1 MKRALFSAAVLCLA
15 AGAASAAPPSE
26 FTLTLTP
33 TEVNEIGAAL
43 GRQPYADVADL
54 MSKLKSQVTAETIK
68 ATAPPPAAT
77 AEPPSGKPA
86 EKPPEAAS
94 PATPPPAK

>member
-1 MKRALFSAAVLCLA
+1 V
-15 AGAASAAPPSE
+15 AGAASAAPPSA

-33 TEVNEIGAAL
+33 TEVNEIGVAL

-68 ATAPPPAAT
+68 AASPPAAT
-77 AEPPSGKPA
+77 TAETPPGTPA

-94 PATPPPAK
+94 PAPAAAPAK